1 MKIVLPM
8 LPEVKNGQMD
18 PEELRRF
25 LYALQLVIKEMS
37 EKIT

>member
-1 MKIVLPM
+1 MKIILPQ
-8 LPEVKNGQMD
+8 LPDVKNGQMD
-18 PEELRRF
+18 AEELRRF